1 MTRPVL
7 DGARA
12 RPEPASVPESRR
24 HRLIWTAVA
33 GVHLAAVAAVWM
45 GGAAGVGEAAR
56 EGGLVLVT
64 LLPEPVALPG
74 EAKGGLALGAGRS
87 VAVAPAPAV
96 ALPAMTTNAP
106 ARPSAPA
113 SPVAGPAAAV
123 ATKGEVFAAAPAPVT
138 EVFVAPAFLCRQ
150 EPAYPERARRAGAE
164 GVVGVRLALA
174 ADGSVRAVELTRS
187 SGSRLLDEAALAAAR
202 ASTFTPASRNHAPVA
217 SEAEASYRFEL
228 R

>member
-1 MTRPVL
+1 ML
-7 DGARA
+7 
-12 RPEPASVPESRR
+12 ESRR

-64 LLPEPVALPG
+64 LVAEPVALPG
-74 EAKGGLALGAGRS
+74 EARGGVALGAGLP
-87 VAVAPAPAV
+87 VPVAPSVVVAAPVVAPILAAQPAAAPAV
-96 ALPAMTTNAP
+96 
-106 ARPSAPA
+106 S
-113 SPVAGPAAAV
+113 VAAAAV
-123 ATKGEVFAAAPAPVT
+123 PTQGQVLAAAPAPIAD
-138 EVFVAPAFLCRQ
+138 VFVPPSFLSRQ

-164 GVVGVRLALA
+164 GVVGVRIALA
-174 ADGSVRAVELTRS
+174 ADGSVRQVELTRS

-202 ASTFTPASRNHAPVA
+202 ASTFTPAARNRSPVA